1 LVALIVAAY
10 MLYCTSGLSAVPS
23 GEASYLEV
31 NRLGRTI
38 DRGDGRPLASHANP
52 VCAISNSCPLMDMVD

>member
-10 MLYCTSGLSAVPS
+10 
-23 GEASYLEV
+23 
-31 NRLGRTI
+31 I
-38 DRGDGRPLASHANP
+38 DRDDGRPPASHANP